1 MRLLAV
7 LFLLSCF
14 ASFAQPIT
22 IKIDALTANDSVPD
36 SREFNLKYRVI
47 NNTSDT
53 LKLFFN
59 PNGFTPT
66 TGSSSAKIS
75 YYKIYENDTFIDIG
89 SIFTTNGAIIS
100 KFSIKDIDS
109 IKTKED
115 LEKMYVNFLSE
126 YYKTPLDSLQKI
138 YKEEGFESLFNF
150 EGKKYFDL
158 EKKRKIDYQVLA
170 PKEQLKCSMV
180 FNWDKKRYFYRAPHE
195 YYLDEKAKH
204 YFEITLVALKEEYKN
219 KIDEA
224 VYKKVLTD
232 SNFIKGVFVS
242 NKVEINLKPN

>member
-1 MRLLAV
+1 MRFLAV
-7 LFLLSCF
+7 VFLLICF
-14 ASFAQPIT
+14 TSFAQPIT

-36 SREFNLKYRVI
+36 SREFKLTYRVI

-66 TGSSSAKIS
+66 KGSSIAKIS

-89 SIFTTNGAIIS
+89 SIFTTNGAITS
-100 KFSIKDIDS
+100 KFSIKDVDS

-115 LEKMYVNFLSE
+115 LEKMYINFLSE

-138 YKEEGFESLFNF
+138 NKEEGFESLLKF
-150 EGKKYFDL
+150 ESKKYFEL
-158 EKKRKIDYQVLA
+158 EKKRKINYQVLA
-170 PKEQLKCSMV
+170 PNEQLECSMD

-195 YYLDEKAKH
+195 YYLDENAKH

-224 VYKKVLTD
+224 VYNKALKD
-232 SNFIKGVFVS
+232 PNFIKGVFVS

>member
-1 MRLLAV
+1 MHLRAV
-7 LFLLSCF
+7 LFLLIGF
-14 ASFAQPIT
+14 TSFAQPIT

-66 TGSSSAKIS
+66 AGSSIAKIS

-89 SIFTTNGAIIS
+89 SIFTINGTITS

-115 LEKMYVNFLSE
+115 LEKMYVQFLSQH
-126 YYKTPLDSLQKI
+126 YKTPLDSLQKV
-138 YKEEGFESLFNF
+138 YKEEGFETLLKF

-158 EKKRKIDYQVLA
+158 EKKRKIDYQVLD
-170 PKEQLKCSMV
+170 PNEQLKCSMV

-195 YYLDEKAKH
+195 YYLDENTKH
-204 YFEITLVALKEEYKN
+204 YFEITLIALKEEYKN

-224 VYKKVLTD
+224 VYNKALKD
-232 SNFIKGVFVS
+232 PNFIKGVFVS